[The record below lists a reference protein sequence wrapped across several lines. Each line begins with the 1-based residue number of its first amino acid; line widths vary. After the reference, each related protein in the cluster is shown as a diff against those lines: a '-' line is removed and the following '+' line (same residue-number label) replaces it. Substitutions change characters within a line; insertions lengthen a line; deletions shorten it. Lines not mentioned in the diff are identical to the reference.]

1 MLNYGATVIIG
12 YLLGCLQTSYI
23 LVRYIKKKDI
33 REMGNG
39 NAGAS
44 NTTVTLGWKY
54 GLLVGLLD
62 ILKGVAAVI
71 IVGLLYEDMVNE
83 EQLQFLMYLGGF
95 FVIVGHNFPFYMGF
109 RGGKG
114 TASAVGMFLAIS
126 PLMGLVAV
134 VIIVSVSLLINYISI
149 GALSMLLFFACW
161 TWVKGYPMGCVTVG
175 VIMFLLSLWKHRANM
190 KNIMDGTEKKVRAT
204 FKKS

>member
-1 MLNYGATVIIG
+1 MLNYGAVIIIG

-23 LVRYIKKKDI
+23 LVKYIKKKDI

-62 ILKGVAAVI
+62 ILKAVVAVVAVRF
-71 IVGLLYEDMVNE
+71 LYGEMVNK
-83 EQLQFLMYLGGF
+83 EQLQLLMYLAGF
-95 FVIVGHNFPFYMGF
+95 FVILGHNFPFYMGF

-126 PLMGLVAV
+126 PVMG
-134 VIIVSVSLLINYISI
+134 VIAALIIISVSLIINYISI
-149 GALSMLLFFACW
+149 GALSMLLFFVFW
-161 TWVKGYPMGCVTVG
+161 TWFKGYPVGCIAIG
-175 VIMFLLSLWKHRANM
+175 VIMFLLSLWKHRENM
-190 KNIMDGTEKKVRAT
+190 KNIMEGTEKKVRST